1 MFSITLYTFKVDSY
15 LIVFHS
21 FLSLQ
26 FMSSVYF
33 YGHVICIGWLLV
45 YYAGL
50 GGGAN
55 RGLGGGANRG
65 LGGGANRGL
74 GGGANRELGGGDR
87 GKEDRNKED

>member
-15 LIVFHS
+15 LIVFLS
-21 FLSLQ
+21 FPSLQ

-74 GGGANRELGGGDR
+74 GGGDR